1 MMLKFVAWVPKE
13 QMLPMTTEKLVG
25 LVVQSIFTLAAGQT
39 LIRVDLRE
47 NGKREIWDS
56 DKEF

>member
-13 QMLPMTTEKLVG
+13 QMLPMTTEKLVR
-25 LVVQSIFTLAAGQT
+25 LVVQSIVTLAARQT